1 MEGKT
6 YNPAS
11 AARIV
16 GVHPNSIRQWTATY
30 ASLLSDAATHAPR
43 KLSAQDVAV
52 LQAVKQLR
60 DEGYDVDAIIYRL
73 SQVPDS
79 DLRQPTIDATGTPQQ
94 PTMADSTAPLAIVD
108 SVAAVAVQIASERL
122 SQLDARLARLER
134 QRSIVAAAILGAVAG
149 ALLVALGIFIASLLL
164 R

>member
-16 GVHPNSIRQWTATY
+16 GVHANSIRQWCNTY
-30 ASLLSDAATHAPR
+30 APLLSDAATHTPR
-43 KLSAQDVAV
+43 KLSGRDVAT

-60 DEGYDVDAIIYRL
+60 DEGYDVDAILYRL
-73 SQVPDS
+73 QQVPDS
-79 DLRQPTIDATGTPQQ
+79 DLRQPHIDATEPPQQ
-94 PTMADSTAPLAIVD
+94 PTVGNPTLLPVPVD
-108 SVAAVAVQIASERL
+108 SGTATAVQIASERL
-122 SQLDARLARLER
+122 SQLDARLSRLER
-134 QRSIVAAAILGAVAG
+134 QRSIVAAAIVGAIAG
-149 ALLVALGIFIASLLL
+149 AALVALGIFIASML